1 MIECLT
7 RTGNTTNY
15 LDAQGWVWLLP
26 AIALRSFGKLFPGWA
41 VIQLI
46 SIHLFERGR
55 LKNNCRES
63 DSPYSR

>member
-1 MIECLT
+1 MIEGLI
-7 RTGNTTNY
+7 RIGNTTSY

-26 AIALRSFGKLFPGWA
+26 ATALRSFGELFPGWA

-46 SIHLFERGR
+46 STHLFERGR
-55 LKNNCRES
+55 LKYNCRES